1 MKKFLVMILVN
12 FLTMIRI
19 IGVFCLV
26 PVYTKHG
33 GIAAGILS
41 IFCYFTDCL
50 DGIIARSFH
59 VATFFGSVFDSIA
72 DKAFSC
78 ANLIVLLT
86 ITKFAIIPILF
97 EFAIVIIQTIKFSK
111 NVNIQSSFA
120 GKAKTWVISLTVIVL
135 YLISDIQK
143 ITFLSD
149 NLINYVINLNPN
161 VLYAYI
167 FIPLYIFEILTL
179 VSYLRFLNN
188 YNPKEK
194 IQVPQVDLYLKNP
207 KNLKDVWN
215 NFAALWLNNEFY
227 EKYKDSA
234 GLKDIRR
241 QVKANRID

>member
-1 MKKFLVMILVN
+1 MKKIILMILVN

-33 GIAAGILS
+33 GISAGILS

-50 DGIIARSFH
+50 DGIIARGYH
-59 VATFFGSVFDSIA
+59 VATFFGSVFDSVA
-72 DKAFSC
+72 DKAFSV

-97 EFAIVIIQTIKFSK
+97 ELAIVIIQSIKFSK
-111 NVNIQSSFA
+111 NVNIQSSKA
-120 GKAKTWVISLTVIVL
+120 GKAKTWAISLTVIAL
-135 YLISDIQK
+135 YLVSDIEK
-143 ITFLSD
+143 LTFLPTS
-149 NLINYVINLNPN
+149 LINFIVNLNPN
-161 VLYAYI
+161 ILYGVI

-179 VSYLRFLNN
+179 NSYLKFLSN
-188 YNPKEK
+188 YNPEEK
-194 IQVPQVDLYLKNP
+194 VEVPKVDLYLKNP
-207 KNLKDVWN
+207 KNFKDVWH
-215 NFAALWLNNEFY
+215 NFCALWLNNEFY